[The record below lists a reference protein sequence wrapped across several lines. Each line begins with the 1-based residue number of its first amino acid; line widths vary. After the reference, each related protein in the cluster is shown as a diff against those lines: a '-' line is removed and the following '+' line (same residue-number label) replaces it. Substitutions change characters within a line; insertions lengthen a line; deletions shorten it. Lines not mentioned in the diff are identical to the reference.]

1 MFPTACFEAPRY
13 RDKQPEGKAASSSEM
28 NGMSDK
34 RTGLSSQEG
43 ALSCFELASEAAGFG
58 IYEYDIANEK
68 VRWSGYMRRLLGIA
82 EESKACMDSV
92 LPCIHPDDRER
103 VRGAAKAIV
112 RTVGRYHNEFR
123 IVRPG
128 GEIRWILDR
137 GQSLGPVNPATG
149 KVALSI
155 GTLIDVTEQR
165 QAEID
170 RALWESRFRSIY
182 KYSIAGIAITG
193 PDGHILECNR
203 AYSRLVGYSESELR
217 EKHFSELFHPDE
229 YEEHVELAR
238 AMQAGEISFIDVE
251 GRYVHKS
258 GRPVWTRKIVSLL
271 PDEVGGGARLAM
283 VLATDIT
290 KRKQAE
296 EALRESEKRERLRR
310 QDLEAVLEAVPAA
323 VIFGEDRACSRL
335 SLNRMAEDI
344 LGLPGQLEVA
354 GFPKVVRVSKD
365 GRLVEEGES
374 PLHRAAGTGRPVLGE
389 DMELHYPDGPSRFI
403 HGNALPLFDEKGG
416 VRGAVGAFFD
426 CTQWKQTEKALRDS
440 EATLARDAAALRRLN
455 DASSRLWR
463 ARDLASGLD
472 EVLSAAIELLGADRG
487 VIQVYDA
494 ERGVIRIAAVR
505 GYDEAL
511 VAAFEETRIDDYPVL
526 AEAIRNGETLAISD
540 ILNDPRFV
548 DPQYPQVAG
557 VLGFRAAQFSPL
569 VSRDGTVLGVL
580 STQFSQPHDL
590 SEQDFQRLALFVR
603 QATDFLERCRADE
616 VRRESEERL
625 RAIVDTAVDAIIVI
639 NDEGLIQ
646 SINPSGERIF
656 GYSQEELAGQ
666 NIAILMPEQNLALHN
681 NYIANYLKT
690 GKAMIMGSGREL
702 MHRRKNGTIFTADTA
717 IAEWHLAGKRYFTGT
732 IRDITERKR
741 HEEEVQL
748 LLREVN
754 HRSKNLLALVQAIAR
769 QTVSTNAEDF
779 LERFEERVR
788 ALAAAQDLLV
798 KSEWKGVVLTE
809 LIRSQLAHFRDAIG
823 ERISLD
829 GPPLFISAPAAQT
842 LAMALHELAT
852 NAGKY
857 GALSSSEGTIHVS
870 WSVGWNASEDA
881 DSFEME
887 WREAHGP
894 AVNARAREGFGST
907 VLGPMTEMSLDAQ
920 VQFDFE
926 PSGVIWRLHCP
937 LKNMVEGRSPASVP
951 AKPPAG
957 GPQSGRRCVL
967 VVEDEALVALEIVHS
982 LREARF
988 EVLGPARSVAQAF
1001 DILKKSRC
1009 SAAVLDIN
1017 LGSETSEAVAV
1028 ELNRRGIPFVI
1039 VSGYSL
1045 DQLPQAFEG
1054 VPALVKPVRPDL
1066 LKKELNRLM
1075 GDDSRCPAI

>member
-1 MFPTACFEAPRY
+1 
-13 RDKQPEGKAASSSEM
+13 
-28 NGMSDK
+28 MSDK
-34 RTGLSSQEG
+34 RTGLLAAER
-43 ALSCFELASEAAGFG
+43 ALHCFELASEAAGFG
-58 IYEYDIANEK
+58 IYEYDIDNEK
-68 VRWSGYMRRLLGIA
+68 VRWSGYMRRLLGIS
-82 EESKACMDSV
+82 EDSEACMDSV
-92 LPCIHPDDRER
+92 LPCIHPEDRER
-103 VRGAAKAIV
+103 VHRAAKAVV

-123 IVRPG
+123 ILRPG
-128 GEIRWILDR
+128 GETRWILDR

-182 KYSIAGIAITG
+182 KYSLAGIAITG
-193 PDGHILECNR
+193 ADGRFLECNP
-203 AYSRLVGYSESELR
+203 AYSKLVGYSESELR

-229 YEEHVELAR
+229 CDEHVELSR
-238 AMQAGEISFIDVE
+238 AMQAGEISFVDVE

-258 GRPVWTRKIVSLL
+258 GRPVWTRKIISLL
-271 PDEVGGGARLAM
+271 PDEAGAGPHRAM
-283 VLATDIT
+283 VLATNIT

-296 EALRESEKRERLRR
+296 DALRESERRERLRR

-335 SLNRMAEDI
+335 SLNRMAQDI
-344 LGLPGQLEVA
+344 LGLPHQFSIA
-354 GFPKVVRVSKD
+354 GSPKVVRVSKD
-365 GRLVEEGES
+365 GRPVEEGQS
-374 PLHRAAGTGRPVLGE
+374 PLHRAAETGQALFGE
-389 DMELHYPDGPSRFI
+389 DMEIHYPDGRSRFI
-403 HGNALPLFDEKGG
+403 HGNALPLFDEKAE

-426 CTQWKQTEKALRDS
+426 CTEWKNTEKALRES
-440 EATLARDAAALRRLN
+440 EATLARDAAALHRLN
-455 DASSRLWR
+455 EASSRLWR

-472 EVLSAAIELLGADRG
+472 EVLGAAIELLGADRG
-487 VIQVYDA
+487 GIHIYDA
-494 ERGVIRIAAVR
+494 ERGVIRVAAVR
-505 GYDEAL
+505 GFDKAI
-511 VAAFEETRIDDYPVL
+511 VSAFEETRIDDYPVL
-526 AEAIRNGETLAISD
+526 AEAMRKGETLAVRD
-540 ILNDPRFV
+540 VLNDPRFV
-548 DPQYPQVAG
+548 DPQYPQVAEA
-557 VLGFRAAQFSPL
+557 LGFRAAQYSPL
-569 VSRDGTVLGVL
+569 VSRDGTVLGML
-580 STQFSQPHDL
+580 STQFSQPHAL

-639 NDEGLIQ
+639 DEKGEIQ
-646 SINPSGERIF
+646 SINPSGARIF
-656 GYSQEELAGQ
+656 GYSQEELVGK
-666 NIAILMPEQNLALHN
+666 NIALLMPEQDATLHN
-681 NYIANYLKT
+681 DYILKYLKT
-690 GKAMIMGSGREL
+690 GQAKIMGSGREL
-702 MHRRKNGTIFTADTA
+702 LHRRKDGTVFNADLA
-717 IAEWHLAGKRYFTGT
+717 IAEWRVAGQRYFTGT

-754 HRSKNLLALVQAIAR
+754 HRSKNMLALVQAIAR
-769 QTVSTNAEDF
+769 QTVSTNPEDF

-857 GALSSSEGTIHVS
+857 GALSSSAGTIHVS
-870 WSVGWNASEDA
+870 WSVGWNASEEA
-881 DSFEME
+881 DSFELE
-887 WREAHGP
+887 WREANGP
-894 AVNARAREGFGST
+894 AVNIRAREGFGST

-926 PSGVIWRLHCP
+926 PTGVIWRLNCP
-937 LKNMVEGRSPASVP
+937 LKNLVEGKSSPASVP
-951 AKPPAG
+951 TKLPPAS
-957 GPQSGRRCVL
+957 PQSGRGCVL
-967 VVEDEALVALEIVHS
+967 VVEDEALVALEIGHA

-988 EVLGPARSVAQAF
+988 EVLGPARCVAQALEL
-1001 DILKKSRC
+1001 LKVSRC
-1009 SAAVLDIN
+1009 GAAVLDIN
-1017 LGSETSEAVAV
+1017 LGSETSETVAL

-1045 DQLPQAFEG
+1045 DQLPPAFEG
-1054 VPALVKPVRPDL
+1054 VPALVKPLHPDVLKTEL
-1066 LKKELNRLM
+1066 LRLM
-1075 GDDSRCPAI
+1075 AENSSGPIP